1 MYTVAAI
8 VITTTITAKGLG
20 SGSRAAGGDGLCSPA
35 LSSPLA
41 QTSSSNVR
49 NLMTYR
55 ALQPQSRRSATD
67 ENRIIGSAKEIKRA
81 AKEEIGGV
89 LCVMR

>member
-1 MYTVAAI
+1 
-8 VITTTITAKGLG
+8 
-20 SGSRAAGGDGLCSPA
+20 
-35 LSSPLA
+35 
-41 QTSSSNVR
+41 
-49 NLMTYR
+49 MTYR